1 MGKKRNHERNDDPP
15 EFATENEKKKTRCA
29 NYGQQSTETLLIKE
43 QEVTKELV
51 DLQTELSH
59 IRSASTV
66 SYGNNELRQM
76 NTKRY
81 RAEYALGEI
90 KAEIERRARKKMGV
104 SIPKEGIQ
112 GGSTAGVAATT
123 TTNTAHQKT
132 REVNAA
138 CSSIMASTVGQG
150 QQQQRH
156 GGGGVLKDQ
165 TAVLQGG
172 GGVLKDSPGVMPGHS
187 ASGPSQPSWQGSGP
201 SQPAMPHNFHGGNGQ
216 PAMPHNFFAAPPQMG
231 VNFHGGSAL
240 NAMAMM
246 GAMGGAPAMAGPTP
260 EEMAQASM
268 QFQRMQQA
276 FMSGGM
282 QQAGQGFPTSNAP
295 AAFAQAPS
303 VAAPSSN
310 VPAAF
315 RRRAAM

>member
-1 MGKKRNHERNDDPP
+1 M
-15 EFATENEKKKTRCA
+15 
-29 NYGQQSTETLLIKE
+29 
-43 QEVTKELV
+43 TKELV

-59 IRSASTV
+59 MRSASSV

-138 CSSIMASTVGQG
+138 CSSIMASTIGHG

-165 TAVLQGG
+165 TAVLSGG
-172 GGVLKDSPGVMPGHS
+172 GGVLKDSPGVMPGNS
-187 ASGPSQPSWQGSGP
+187 ASAPSQPAWQASGP
-201 SQPAMPHNFHGGNGQ
+201 SQPAMPHNFL
-216 PAMPHNFFAAPPQMG
+216 AAPPQMG

-276 FMSGGM
+276 FMNQGM
-282 QQAGQGFPTSNAP
+282 QQAGQGFPTGQVSLPSAAAP
-295 AAFAQAPS
+295 A
-303 VAAPSSN
+303 SN

-315 RRRAAM
+315 ARRRAA